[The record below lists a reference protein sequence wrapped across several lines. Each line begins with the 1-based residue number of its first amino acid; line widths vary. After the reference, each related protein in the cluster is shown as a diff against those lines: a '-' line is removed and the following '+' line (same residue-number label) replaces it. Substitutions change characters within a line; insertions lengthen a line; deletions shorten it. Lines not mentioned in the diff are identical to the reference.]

1 MFNSPSIFNCIINK
15 DNFAELVTKFSED
28 PGSKET
34 GGLYEDFL
42 EADMVPEFSSFCA
55 TEPIGK
61 IGIVKTNFGF
71 HIIEVLERASAKF
84 PLLVSVTKTFK
95 ASDET
100 LLNKE
105 SEVSSILYKLDRSIT
120 KVTSS
125 LQKNTLFDKIVTASK
140 YTTRSVIIEDNNP
153 KVTGLTTSIAVNKI
167 LELAFTEEAAIGDLT
182 SYPIKDKDKYI
193 IAMISSIKEKG
204 EPMVKFMDSLAHAM
218 LKLTN
223 MIMWL
228 APLAVF
234 SSISVVIADKGI
246 GVLKDYSKLIA
257 MFYGGLSLLWV
268 ILIGLCYIMI
278 RKKTWSLLSH
288 IKEPLMLAFATAS
301 SESAYP
307 KLLNQLDR
315 FGIKEKISSFVLP
328 LGYSFNLD
336 GSMMYMTFG
345 SLLIAQAYGI
355 DLSIGQQ
362 ITMLL
367 VLMITSKGIAGV
379 PRASL
384 VVIAATV
391 AGFGIPEAG
400 LALLLP
406 IDQFLDMGRTATNV
420 VGNAVATVA
429 VSKMEGE
436 EINH

>member
-1 MFNSPSIFNCIINK
+1 MKNKLTYWILGGLVLGIIVGTIVNTVFEIDREGIQIYTKYTSLGSYIFLKLIKLIIGPLVLSTLVVGVANIGDAKTVGRMGVKTIGWFIFASLTSLTLGLILVNFLRPGDAFVNQVQGLAASGLKIEEFTLLHFVDQLFPENIIVSLSSHKTVLQIVVFSIF
-15 DNFAELVTKFSED
+15 F
-28 PGSKET
+28 
-34 GGLYEDFL
+34 GLAL
-42 EADMVPEFSSFCA
+42 
-55 TEPIGK
+55 
-61 IGIVKTNFGF
+61 
-71 HIIEVLERASAKF
+71 SA
-84 PLLVSVTKTFK
+84 
-95 ASDET
+95 
-100 LLNKE
+100 
-105 SEVSSILYKLDRSIT
+105 
-120 KVTSS
+120 
-125 LQKNTLFDKIVTASK
+125 
-140 YTTRSVIIEDNNP
+140 
-153 KVTGLTTSIAVNKI
+153 
-167 LELAFTEEAAIGDLT
+167 
-182 SYPIKDKDKYI
+182 
-193 IAMISSIKEKG
+193 IKEKG
-204 EPMVKFMDSLAHAM
+204 EPLVKFMDSLAHAM

-268 ILIGLCYIMI
+268 ILIGLCYLMI

-436 EINH
+436 EISH

>member
-1 MFNSPSIFNCIINK
+1 MKNK
-15 DNFAELVTKFSED
+15 LTYWIL
-28 PGSKET
+28 
-34 GGLYEDFL
+34 GGLVLGIAAGALVNMQFSQDRAGIDLFIKYTSLGSYIFL
-42 EADMVPEFSSFCA
+42 KLIKLI
-55 TEPIGK
+55 IGPLVLSTLVVGVAN
-61 IGIVKTNFGF
+61 IGDARSVGRMGVKTIGWFVFASLTSLTLGLILVNILQPGAAFIGQVA
-71 HIIEVLERASAKF
+71 EVKAA
-84 PLLVSVTKTFK
+84 TFK
-95 ASDET
+95 AEEFT
-100 LLNKE
+100 LIHFIDQLFPENIL
-105 SEVSSILYKLDRSIT
+105 VALSSHKTVLQIVVFSI
-120 KVTSS
+120 
-125 LQKNTLFDKIVTASK
+125 FF
-140 YTTRSVIIEDNNP
+140 
-153 KVTGLTTSIAVNKI
+153 GLALSG
-167 LELAFTEEAAIGDLT
+167 IG
-182 SYPIKDKDKYI
+182 
-193 IAMISSIKEKG
+193 EKG
-204 EPMVKFMDSLAHAM
+204 EAMVKLMDALAHAM

-223 MIMWL
+223 MIMWI

-246 GVLKDYSKLIA
+246 GILMEYSKLIA
-257 MFYGGLSLLWV
+257 MFYGGLGILWV
-268 ILIGLCYIMI
+268 ILLGFCYLMI
-278 RKKTWSLLSH
+278 RNKTWSLLSH

-355 DLSIGQQ
+355 DLSISQQ

-367 VLMITSKGIAGV
+367 ILMVTSKGIAGV

-384 VVIAATV
+384 VVIAATIS
-391 AGFGIPEAG
+391 GFGIPEAG

-436 EINH
+436 VIHT

>member
-1 MFNSPSIFNCIINK
+1 LDKIIRMKNKLTYWILGGLILGIIAGALVNKVFSIDREGIELYIKYTSLGSYIFLKLIKLIIGPLVLSTLVVGVANIGDAKTVGRMGVKTIGWFIFASLTSLTLGLILVNFLRPGDAFINQVQGLPASGLKVEEFTLIHFIDQLFPENIIVSLSSHKTVLQIVVFSIF
-15 DNFAELVTKFSED
+15 F
-28 PGSKET
+28 
-34 GGLYEDFL
+34 GLAL
-42 EADMVPEFSSFCA
+42 
-55 TEPIGK
+55 
-61 IGIVKTNFGF
+61 
-71 HIIEVLERASAKF
+71 SA
-84 PLLVSVTKTFK
+84 
-95 ASDET
+95 
-100 LLNKE
+100 
-105 SEVSSILYKLDRSIT
+105 
-120 KVTSS
+120 
-125 LQKNTLFDKIVTASK
+125 
-140 YTTRSVIIEDNNP
+140 
-153 KVTGLTTSIAVNKI
+153 
-167 LELAFTEEAAIGDLT
+167 
-182 SYPIKDKDKYI
+182 
-193 IAMISSIKEKG
+193 IKEKG
-204 EPMVKFMDSLAHAM
+204 EPLVKLMDSLAHAM

-234 SSISVVIADKGI
+234 SSISVVIADKGVGI
-246 GVLKDYSKLIA
+246 LKDYSKLIA
-257 MFYGGLSLLWV
+257 MFYGGLGLLWI

-278 RKKTWSLLSH
+278 RRKTWTLLSH

-355 DLSIGQQ
+355 DLSLGQQ

-367 VLMITSKGIAGV
+367 ILMITSKGIAGV

-436 EINH
+436 DITH

>member
-1 MFNSPSIFNCIINK
+1 
-15 DNFAELVTKFSED
+15 LVLSTLVV
-28 PGSKET
+28 GV
-34 GGLYEDFL
+34 
-42 EADMVPEFSSFCA
+42 AN
-55 TEPIGK
+55 IGDARSV
-61 IGIVKTNFGF
+61 GRMGVKTIGWFVFASLTSLTLGLILVNILQPGAAFIGQVA
-71 HIIEVLERASAKF
+71 EVKAA
-84 PLLVSVTKTFK
+84 TFK
-95 ASDET
+95 AEEFT
-100 LLNKE
+100 LMHFIDQLFPENIL
-105 SEVSSILYKLDRSIT
+105 VALSSHKTVLQIVVFSI
-120 KVTSS
+120 
-125 LQKNTLFDKIVTASK
+125 FF
-140 YTTRSVIIEDNNP
+140 
-153 KVTGLTTSIAVNKI
+153 GLALSG
-167 LELAFTEEAAIGDLT
+167 IG
-182 SYPIKDKDKYI
+182 
-193 IAMISSIKEKG
+193 EKG
-204 EPMVKFMDSLAHAM
+204 VAMVKLMDALAHAM

-223 MIMWL
+223 MIMWI

-246 GVLKDYSKLIA
+246 GILMEYSKLIA
-257 MFYGGLSLLWV
+257 MFYGGLGILWV
-268 ILIGLCYIMI
+268 FLLGFCYLMI
-278 RKKTWSLLSH
+278 RNKTWSLLSH

-355 DLSIGQQ
+355 DLSMSQQ

-367 VLMITSKGIAGV
+367 ILMVTSKGIAGV

-384 VVIAATV
+384 VVIAATIS
-391 AGFGIPEAG
+391 GFGIPEAG

-436 EINH
+436 VIHT

>member
-1 MFNSPSIFNCIINK
+1 MKNK
-15 DNFAELVTKFSED
+15 LTYWIL
-28 PGSKET
+28 
-34 GGLYEDFL
+34 GGLILGIFAGTLAHGFFANDKEALDSFIQYTSLGNYIFL
-42 EADMVPEFSSFCA
+42 KLIKLIISPLVLSTLVVGVAG
-55 TEPIGK
+55 IGDAK
-61 IGIVKTNFGF
+61 TVGRMGVKTIGWFVF
-71 HIIEVLERASAKF
+71 AS
-84 PLLVSVTKTFK
+84 LMSLTLGLILV
-95 ASDET
+95 
-100 LLNKE
+100 N
-105 SEVSSILYKLDRSIT
+105 ILK
-120 KVTSS
+120 
-125 LQKNTLFDKIVTASK
+125 
-140 YTTRSVIIEDNNP
+140 P
-153 KVTGLTTSIAVNKI
+153 G
-167 LELAFTEEAAIGDLT
+167 LAFTNEIAGAAPDLKASEFTLLHFIDQLFPENIILALSSHKTVLQIVVFSIFFGLALSGIG
-182 SYPIKDKDKYI
+182 
-193 IAMISSIKEKG
+193 EKG
-204 EPMVKFMDSLAHAM
+204 EPLVKLMDSLAHAM

-234 SSISVVIADKGI
+234 SSIAVVIAKEGL
-246 GVLKDYSKLIA
+246 GVLEKYSLLIL
-257 MFYGGLSLLWV
+257 MFYGGLLLLWV
-268 ILIGLCYIMI
+268 ILLTLGYAFVRNKI
-278 RKKTWSLLSH
+278 WSLLNH

-315 FGIKEKISSFVLP
+315 FGVKEKITSFVLP

-345 SLLIAQAYGI
+345 SMLIAQAYGVP
-355 DLSIGQQ
+355 LELNQQ

-367 VLMITSKGIAGV
+367 VLMVTSKGIAGV

-420 VGNAVATVA
+420 VGNAIATVA

-436 EINH
+436 EIHH

>member
-1 MFNSPSIFNCIINK
+1 MEKHFNKLKSINKKNLTLWIFIGLILGIVVGWLVNSLNVNYKDNIKVFTEYASLGSIIFLKLIKLIIGPLVLSTLVVGVAGIGDAKTVGRMSVKTIGWFVFASLVSLTLGLIIVNLFQPGLDFKNQVINQTNNLNLKKSDFTLHHFVDQLVPENIFVALSSHKMVLQIVVFSIF
-15 DNFAELVTKFSED
+15 F
-28 PGSKET
+28 
-34 GGLYEDFL
+34 GL
-42 EADMVPEFSSFCA
+42 A
-55 TEPIGK
+55 T
-61 IGIVKTNFGF
+61 
-71 HIIEVLERASAKF
+71 S
-84 PLLVSVTKTFK
+84 
-95 ASDET
+95 
-100 LLNKE
+100 
-105 SEVSSILYKLDRSIT
+105 
-120 KVTSS
+120 
-125 LQKNTLFDKIVTASK
+125 
-140 YTTRSVIIEDNNP
+140 
-153 KVTGLTTSIAVNKI
+153 
-167 LELAFTEEAAIGDLT
+167 AIG
-182 SYPIKDKDKYI
+182 
-193 IAMISSIKEKG
+193 EKG
-204 EPMVKFMDSLAHAM
+204 APIIKAMDSLAHVM

-223 MIMWL
+223 MIMWV

-234 SSISVVIADKGI
+234 SSISVVIAEKGL
-246 GVLKDYSKLIA
+246 GVLVQYSKLIFI
-257 MFYGGLSLLWV
+257 FYAGLGLLWFV
-268 ILIGLCYIMI
+268 LLSFGFAFIKNKI
-278 RKKTWSLLSH
+278 WSLLSH
-288 IKEPLMLAFATAS
+288 IKEPLLLAFATAS

-345 SLLIAQAYGI
+345 SLLIAQAYGVN
-355 DLSIGQQ
+355 LSLSEQ

-367 VLMITSKGIAGV
+367 VLMVTSKGIAGV

-384 VVIAATV
+384 VIIAATV

-400 LALLLP
+400 LAILLP

>member
-1 MFNSPSIFNCIINK
+1 MKNKLTYWII
-15 DNFAELVTKFSED
+15 
-28 PGSKET
+28 
-34 GGLYEDFL
+34 GGLILGIIVGALVNKVFVGDKESIALFVEYTSLGNHIFL
-42 EADMVPEFSSFCA
+42 RLIKLIIAPLVLSTLVVGVAGIGDAKTIGRMGAKTIGWFVFASLMSLTLGLILVNILEPGLAFANQIKTDASIGLKGEEF
-55 TEPIGK
+55 
-61 IGIVKTNFGF
+61 
-71 HIIEVLERASAKF
+71 
-84 PLLVSVTKTFK
+84 
-95 ASDET
+95 T
-100 LLNKE
+100 LLHFIDQLFPENII
-105 SEVSSILYKLDRSIT
+105 VALSSHKT
-120 KVTSS
+120 V
-125 LQKNTLFDKIVTASK
+125 LQIVIF
-140 YTTRSVIIEDNNP
+140 SVFF
-153 KVTGLTTSIAVNKI
+153 GLA
-167 LELAFTEEAAIGDLT
+167 LAGIG
-182 SYPIKDKDKYI
+182 
-193 IAMISSIKEKG
+193 EKG
-204 EPMVKFMDSLAHAM
+204 EPMIKLMDSLAHAM

-223 MIMWL
+223 IIMWL

-234 SSISVVIADKGI
+234 SSISVVIAKEGL
-246 GVLKDYSKLIA
+246 GVLEKYSKLIL
-257 MFYGGLSLLWV
+257 MFYGGLALLWIV
-268 ILIGLCYIMI
+268 LLGFGFAFIKNKI
-278 RKKTWSLLSH
+278 WSLLSH

-315 FGIKEKISSFVLP
+315 FGIKEKITSFVLP

-345 SLLIAQAYGI
+345 SMLIAQAYGVHLE
-355 DLSIGQQ
+355 LSQQ

-384 VVIAATV
+384 VVIAATIS
-391 AGFGIPEAG
+391 GFGIPEAG

-436 EINH
+436 EIHH

>member
-1 MFNSPSIFNCIINK
+1 MKNKLAYWILGGLVLGILAGHLAHTFFERDKEALDTFIEYTSLGNYIFLKLIKLIISPLVLSTLVVGVAGIGDAKTIGRMGAKTIGWFVFASLMSLTLGLILVNILQPGLAFVDQVGNLPDTGLKSDDFTLLHFIDQLFPENIILALSSHKTVLQIVIFSIF
-15 DNFAELVTKFSED
+15 F
-28 PGSKET
+28 
-34 GGLYEDFL
+34 GLAL
-42 EADMVPEFSSFCA
+42 AG
-55 TEPIGK
+55 IG
-61 IGIVKTNFGF
+61 
-71 HIIEVLERASAKF
+71 
-84 PLLVSVTKTFK
+84 
-95 ASDET
+95 
-100 LLNKE
+100 
-105 SEVSSILYKLDRSIT
+105 
-120 KVTSS
+120 
-125 LQKNTLFDKIVTASK
+125 
-140 YTTRSVIIEDNNP
+140 
-153 KVTGLTTSIAVNKI
+153 
-167 LELAFTEEAAIGDLT
+167 
-182 SYPIKDKDKYI
+182 
-193 IAMISSIKEKG
+193 EKG
-204 EPMVKFMDSLAHAM
+204 EPMVKLMDSLAHAM

-234 SSISVVIADKGI
+234 SSISVVIAKQGLH
-246 GVLKDYSKLIA
+246 VLADYSKLIL
-257 MFYGGLSLLWV
+257 MFYGGLLILWIILLGFGFAF
-268 ILIGLCYIMI
+268 I
-278 RKKTWSLLSH
+278 KKRIWSLLSH

-307 KLLNQLDR
+307 KLLNQLER
-315 FGIKEKISSFVLP
+315 FGIKEKVTSFVLP

-345 SLLIAQAYGI
+345 SLLLAQAYGI
-355 DLSIGQQ
+355 HLELSQQ

-436 EINH
+436 EIHH

>member
-1 MFNSPSIFNCIINK
+1 MKNK
-15 DNFAELVTKFSED
+15 LTYWIL
-28 PGSKET
+28 
-34 GGLYEDFL
+34 GGLVLGIAAGALVNMQFSQDRAGIDLFIKYTSLGSYIFL
-42 EADMVPEFSSFCA
+42 KLIKLI
-55 TEPIGK
+55 IGPLVLSTLVVGVAN
-61 IGIVKTNFGF
+61 IGDARSVGRMGIKTIGWFVFASLTSLTLGLILVNILQPGAAFIGQVAEVK
-71 HIIEVLERASAKF
+71 AA
-84 PLLVSVTKTFK
+84 TFK
-95 ASDET
+95 AEEFT
-100 LLNKE
+100 LIHFIDQLFPENIL
-105 SEVSSILYKLDRSIT
+105 VALSSHKTVLQIVVFSI
-120 KVTSS
+120 
-125 LQKNTLFDKIVTASK
+125 FF
-140 YTTRSVIIEDNNP
+140 
-153 KVTGLTTSIAVNKI
+153 GLALSG
-167 LELAFTEEAAIGDLT
+167 IG
-182 SYPIKDKDKYI
+182 
-193 IAMISSIKEKG
+193 EKG
-204 EPMVKFMDSLAHAM
+204 EAMVKLMDALTHAM

-223 MIMWL
+223 MIMWI

-246 GVLKDYSKLIA
+246 GILMDYSKLIA
-257 MFYGGLSLLWV
+257 MFYGGLGILWV
-268 ILIGLCYIMI
+268 ILLGFCYLMI
-278 RKKTWSLLSH
+278 RNKTWSLLSH

-355 DLSIGQQ
+355 DLSISQQ

-367 VLMITSKGIAGV
+367 ILMVTSKGIAGV

-384 VVIAATV
+384 VVIAATIS
-391 AGFGIPEAG
+391 GFGIPEAG

-436 EINH
+436 VIHT

>member
-1 MFNSPSIFNCIINK
+1 MKKLLNGFLDNTIIMKNK
-15 DNFAELVTKFSED
+15 LTYWIL
-28 PGSKET
+28 
-34 GGLYEDFL
+34 GGLVLGILVGAIVNNQFANDRESIEIFKKFTSLGSYIFL
-42 EADMVPEFSSFCA
+42 KLIKLI
-55 TEPIGK
+55 IGPLVLSTLVVGVAN
-61 IGIVKTNFGF
+61 IGDAKTVGRMGVKTIGWFIF
-71 HIIEVLERASAKF
+71 AS
-84 PLLVSVTKTFK
+84 LVSLTLGLILVNILQPGQAFIGQISQIDPSLIKTSEF
-95 ASDET
+95 T
-100 LLNKE
+100 LLNFIDQLFPE
-105 SEVSSILYKLDRSIT
+105 NIILSLSSHKTVLQIVVFSI
-120 KVTSS
+120 
-125 LQKNTLFDKIVTASK
+125 FF
-140 YTTRSVIIEDNNP
+140 
-153 KVTGLTTSIAVNKI
+153 GLA
-167 LELAFTEEAAIGDLT
+167 LAGIG
-182 SYPIKDKDKYI
+182 
-193 IAMISSIKEKG
+193 EKG
-204 EPMVKFMDSLAHAM
+204 EPLVKLMDSLAHAM

-234 SSISVVIADKGI
+234 SSIAVVIADKGI
-246 GVLKDYSKLIA
+246 GILKDYSLIIG
-257 MFYGGLSLLWV
+257 MFYGGLGVLWIILLGFCYL
-268 ILIGLCYIMI
+268 LI
-278 RKKTWSLLSH
+278 RNKTWSLLSH

-355 DLSIGQQ
+355 DLSISQQ

-367 VLMITSKGIAGV
+367 ILMVTSKGIAGV

-384 VVIAATV
+384 VVIAATIS
-391 AGFGIPEAG
+391 GFGIPEAG

-436 EINH
+436 EINT

>member
-1 MFNSPSIFNCIINK
+1 MKNKLTYWILGGLVLGIIVGTIVNMVFEIDREGIEIYTKYTSLGSYIFLKLIKLIIGPLVLSTLVVGVANIGDAKTVGRMGVKTIGWFIFASLTSLTLGLILVNFLRPGDAFVNQVQGLAASGLKIEEFTLLHFVDQLFPENIIVSLSSHKTVLQIVVFSIF
-15 DNFAELVTKFSED
+15 F
-28 PGSKET
+28 
-34 GGLYEDFL
+34 GLAL
-42 EADMVPEFSSFCA
+42 
-55 TEPIGK
+55 
-61 IGIVKTNFGF
+61 
-71 HIIEVLERASAKF
+71 SA
-84 PLLVSVTKTFK
+84 
-95 ASDET
+95 
-100 LLNKE
+100 
-105 SEVSSILYKLDRSIT
+105 
-120 KVTSS
+120 
-125 LQKNTLFDKIVTASK
+125 
-140 YTTRSVIIEDNNP
+140 
-153 KVTGLTTSIAVNKI
+153 
-167 LELAFTEEAAIGDLT
+167 
-182 SYPIKDKDKYI
+182 
-193 IAMISSIKEKG
+193 IKEKG
-204 EPMVKFMDSLAHAM
+204 EPLVKFMDSLAHAM

-367 VLMITSKGIAGV
+367 VLMVTSKGIAGV

>member
-1 MFNSPSIFNCIINK
+1 MKNKLTYWILGGLVLGIIVGTIVNTVFEIDREGIEIYTKYTSLGSYIFLKLIKLIIGPLVLSTLVVGVANIGDAKTVGRMGVMTIGWFIFASLTSLTLGLILVNFLRPGDAFVNQVQGLAASGLKIEEFTLLHFVDQLFPENIIVSLSSHKTVLQIVVFSIF
-15 DNFAELVTKFSED
+15 F
-28 PGSKET
+28 
-34 GGLYEDFL
+34 GLAL
-42 EADMVPEFSSFCA
+42 
-55 TEPIGK
+55 
-61 IGIVKTNFGF
+61 
-71 HIIEVLERASAKF
+71 SA
-84 PLLVSVTKTFK
+84 
-95 ASDET
+95 
-100 LLNKE
+100 
-105 SEVSSILYKLDRSIT
+105 
-120 KVTSS
+120 
-125 LQKNTLFDKIVTASK
+125 
-140 YTTRSVIIEDNNP
+140 
-153 KVTGLTTSIAVNKI
+153 
-167 LELAFTEEAAIGDLT
+167 
-182 SYPIKDKDKYI
+182 
-193 IAMISSIKEKG
+193 IKEKG
-204 EPMVKFMDSLAHAM
+204 EPLVKFMDSLAHAM

-268 ILIGLCYIMI
+268 ILIGLCYLMI

-436 EINH
+436 EISH

>member
-1 MFNSPSIFNCIINK
+1 MKNK
-15 DNFAELVTKFSED
+15 LTYWIL
-28 PGSKET
+28 
-34 GGLYEDFL
+34 GGLLLGIIVGALVNKVFYGDQESIALFVEYTSLGNHIFL
-42 EADMVPEFSSFCA
+42 RLIKLIIAPLVMSTLVVGVA
-55 TEPIGK
+55 GIGDAK
-61 IGIVKTNFGF
+61 TIGRMGVKTIGWFVF
-71 HIIEVLERASAKF
+71 AS
-84 PLLVSVTKTFK
+84 LMSLTLGLILV
-95 ASDET
+95 
-100 LLNKE
+100 N
-105 SEVSSILYKLDRSIT
+105 
-120 KVTSS
+120 
-125 LQKNTLFDKIVTASK
+125 
-140 YTTRSVIIEDNNP
+140 
-153 KVTGLTTSIAVNKI
+153 I
-167 LELAFTEEAAIGDLT
+167 LEPGLAFTSQIQTDASIGLKGEEFTLLHFIDQLFPENIIVALSSHKTVLQIVIFSVFFGLALAGIG
-182 SYPIKDKDKYI
+182 
-193 IAMISSIKEKG
+193 EKG
-204 EPMVKFMDSLAHAM
+204 EPLIKLMDSLAHAM

-223 MIMWL
+223 IIMWL

-234 SSISVVIADKGI
+234 SSISVVIAKEGLS
-246 GVLKDYSKLIA
+246 VLEKYSKLIL
-257 MFYGGLSLLWV
+257 MFYGGLALLWV
-268 ILIGLCYIMI
+268 VLLGFGFAFIKNKI
-278 RKKTWSLLSH
+278 WSLLSH

-315 FGIKEKISSFVLP
+315 FGIKEKITSFVLP

-345 SLLIAQAYGI
+345 SMLIAQAYGVHLE
-355 DLSIGQQ
+355 LSQQ

-384 VVIAATV
+384 VVIAATIS
-391 AGFGIPEAG
+391 GFGIPEAG

-436 EINH
+436 EIHH

>member
-1 MFNSPSIFNCIINK
+1 MKNKLTYWILGGLILGIIAGALVNKVFSIDREGIELYMKYTSLGSYIFLKLIKLIIGPLVLSTLVVGVANIGDAKTVGRMGVKTIGWFIFASLTSLTLGLILVNFLRPGDAFINQVQGLPASGLKVEEFTLIHFIDQLFPENIIVSLSSHKTVLQIVVFSIF
-15 DNFAELVTKFSED
+15 F
-28 PGSKET
+28 
-34 GGLYEDFL
+34 GLAL
-42 EADMVPEFSSFCA
+42 
-55 TEPIGK
+55 
-61 IGIVKTNFGF
+61 
-71 HIIEVLERASAKF
+71 SA
-84 PLLVSVTKTFK
+84 
-95 ASDET
+95 
-100 LLNKE
+100 
-105 SEVSSILYKLDRSIT
+105 
-120 KVTSS
+120 
-125 LQKNTLFDKIVTASK
+125 
-140 YTTRSVIIEDNNP
+140 
-153 KVTGLTTSIAVNKI
+153 
-167 LELAFTEEAAIGDLT
+167 
-182 SYPIKDKDKYI
+182 
-193 IAMISSIKEKG
+193 IKEKG
-204 EPMVKFMDSLAHAM
+204 EPLVKLMDSLAHAM

-234 SSISVVIADKGI
+234 SSISVVIADKGVGI
-246 GVLKDYSKLIA
+246 LKDYSKLIA
-257 MFYGGLSLLWV
+257 MFYGGLGLLWI

-278 RKKTWSLLSH
+278 RRKTWTLLSH

-355 DLSIGQQ
+355 DLSLGQQ

-367 VLMITSKGIAGV
+367 ILMITSKGIAGV

-436 EINH
+436 DITH

>member
-1 MFNSPSIFNCIINK
+1 MKNK
-15 DNFAELVTKFSED
+15 LTYWIL
-28 PGSKET
+28 
-34 GGLYEDFL
+34 GGLLLGIIVGALVNNVFETDREALEIFIKFTSLGSYIFL
-42 EADMVPEFSSFCA
+42 KLIKLI
-55 TEPIGK
+55 IGPLVLSTLVVGVAN
-61 IGIVKTNFGF
+61 IGDAKTVGRMGVKTIGWFIF
-71 HIIEVLERASAKF
+71 AS
-84 PLLVSVTKTFK
+84 LVSLTLGLILVNVLKPGQAFIGQISQINPNTLKTSEF
-95 ASDET
+95 T
-100 LLNKE
+100 LLNFIDQLFPE
-105 SEVSSILYKLDRSIT
+105 NIILALSSHKTVLQIVIFSI
-120 KVTSS
+120 
-125 LQKNTLFDKIVTASK
+125 FF
-140 YTTRSVIIEDNNP
+140 
-153 KVTGLTTSIAVNKI
+153 GLA
-167 LELAFTEEAAIGDLT
+167 LAGIG
-182 SYPIKDKDKYI
+182 
-193 IAMISSIKEKG
+193 EKG
-204 EPMVKFMDSLAHAM
+204 QPLVKLMDSLAHAM

-234 SSISVVIADKGI
+234 SSIAVVIADKGI
-246 GVLKDYSKLIA
+246 GVLGDYSLIIG
-257 MFYGGLSLLWV
+257 MFYGGLGILWIILL
-268 ILIGLCYIMI
+268 GFCYLFI
-278 RKKTWSLLSH
+278 RNKTWTLLSH

-355 DLSIGQQ
+355 DLSISQQ

-367 VLMITSKGIAGV
+367 ILMVTSKGIAGV

-384 VVIAATV
+384 VVIAATIS
-391 AGFGIPEAG
+391 GFGIPEAG

-436 EINH
+436 EINT

>member
-1 MFNSPSIFNCIINK
+1 MSTLVVGVAGIGDAKTIGRMGAKTIGWFV
-15 DNFAELVTKFSED
+15 FASLMSLTLGLILV
-28 PGSKET
+28 
-34 GGLYEDFL
+34 
-42 EADMVPEFSSFCA
+42 
-55 TEPIGK
+55 
-61 IGIVKTNFGF
+61 N
-71 HIIEVLERASAKF
+71 
-84 PLLVSVTKTFK
+84 
-95 ASDET
+95 
-100 LLNKE
+100 
-105 SEVSSILYKLDRSIT
+105 
-120 KVTSS
+120 
-125 LQKNTLFDKIVTASK
+125 
-140 YTTRSVIIEDNNP
+140 
-153 KVTGLTTSIAVNKI
+153 I
-167 LELAFTEEAAIGDLT
+167 LEPGLAFTSQIQTDASIGLKAEEFTLLHFIDQLFPENIIVALSSHKTVLQIVIFSVFFGLALAGIG
-182 SYPIKDKDKYI
+182 
-193 IAMISSIKEKG
+193 EKG
-204 EPMVKFMDSLAHAM
+204 EPLIKLMDSLAHAM

-223 MIMWL
+223 IIMWL

-234 SSISVVIADKGI
+234 SSISVVIAKEGLS
-246 GVLKDYSKLIA
+246 VLEKYSKLIL
-257 MFYGGLSLLWV
+257 MFYGGLALLWV
-268 ILIGLCYIMI
+268 VLLGFGFAFIKNKI
-278 RKKTWSLLSH
+278 WSLLSH

-315 FGIKEKISSFVLP
+315 FGIKEKITSFVLP

-345 SLLIAQAYGI
+345 SMLIAQAYGVHLE
-355 DLSIGQQ
+355 LSQQ

-391 AGFGIPEAG
+391 SGFGIPEAG

-436 EINH
+436 EIHH

>member
-1 MFNSPSIFNCIINK
+1 MKNKLTYWILGGLVLGILAGALVNIQFSDNRSGIDFFIKFTSLGSYIFLRLIKLIIGPLVLSTLVVGVANIGDARTVGRMGIKTIGWFIFASLTSLTLGLILVNLLQPGNAFASELAQNGAAVLKTEEFTLLHFVDQLIPENIILSLSSHKTVLQIVVFSIF
-15 DNFAELVTKFSED
+15 F
-28 PGSKET
+28 
-34 GGLYEDFL
+34 GLAL
-42 EADMVPEFSSFCA
+42 SG
-55 TEPIGK
+55 IG
-61 IGIVKTNFGF
+61 
-71 HIIEVLERASAKF
+71 
-84 PLLVSVTKTFK
+84 
-95 ASDET
+95 
-100 LLNKE
+100 
-105 SEVSSILYKLDRSIT
+105 
-120 KVTSS
+120 
-125 LQKNTLFDKIVTASK
+125 
-140 YTTRSVIIEDNNP
+140 
-153 KVTGLTTSIAVNKI
+153 
-167 LELAFTEEAAIGDLT
+167 
-182 SYPIKDKDKYI
+182 
-193 IAMISSIKEKG
+193 EKG
-204 EPMVKFMDSLAHAM
+204 VALISLMDSLAHAM
-218 LKLTN
+218 LRLTN

-246 GVLKDYSKLIA
+246 GILMEYSKLIA
-257 MFYGGLSLLWV
+257 MFYGGLGILWIILL
-268 ILIGLCYIMI
+268 GLCYAMI
-278 RKKTWSLLSH
+278 RRKTWSLLSH
-288 IKEPLMLAFATAS
+288 IREPLMLAFATAS

-355 DLSIGQQ
+355 DLSLSQQ

-367 VLMITSKGIAGV
+367 ILMVTSKGIAGV

-384 VVIAATV
+384 VVIAATIS
-391 AGFGIPEAG
+391 GFGIPEAG

-436 EINH
+436 EIHT